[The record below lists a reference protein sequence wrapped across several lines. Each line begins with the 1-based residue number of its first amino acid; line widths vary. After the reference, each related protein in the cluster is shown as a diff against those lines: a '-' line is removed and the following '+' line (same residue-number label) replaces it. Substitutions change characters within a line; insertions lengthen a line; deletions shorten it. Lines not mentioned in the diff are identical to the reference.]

1 MFYIHFRYLR
11 MLSKGEILLEITSA
25 NINKK
30 NPMSVDVHTYKGE
43 EITQTIDKS
52 PKKVM
57 IIGSAVAELIVKFE
71 QQEKVVGFA
80 YSDQTDSKFAEE
92 IEKLPLVSKMW
103 PSKEL
108 NVSRASLYRKLSEGN
123 N

>member
-1 MFYIHFRYLR
+1 M
-11 MLSKGEILLEITSA
+11 EITSA

-92 IEKLPLVSKMW
+92 IEKLPLVRKMW